1 MRRIKVAAPGGDYT
15 VSVGEGIA
23 RDVLA
28 TWVRRR
34 APSRLHLITDSRVRR
49 HHGAAVVAAL
59 EATGCPLSI
68 SVVPAGEKSKSAE
81 QVGKLWRRMVQVGM
95 DRDGAVVALGGGVV
109 GDLAGFAAASVLRGI
124 PFVQIPTTLLA
135 MVDASVGGKTG
146 INLPE
151 GKNLV
156 GAFHQPEAVI
166 ADLRFLRTLAGRER
180 TAGWAEVI
188 KTAAIRD
195 ARLFRLLE
203 KERRALIKGRED
215 LLGRV
220 VARCV
225 AIKAEVVAVDEREGG
240 LRRILNF
247 GHTLAHGLEAT
258 QGYGGFLHGEAVS
271 VGMVFAARFGEALGH
286 TEAGTATRLEALL
299 DAYGLPVRAR
309 TPSLPALLSAMKR
322 DKKKGPAGVRWVLLN
337 QLGGT
342 LVIDGLPPRRLRS
355 ELRLFLDS

>member
-1 MRRIKVAAPGGDYT
+1 MRRIKVEAPGGNYT
-15 VSVGEGIA
+15 VSVGAGMA
-23 RDVLA
+23 REVLQA
-28 TWVRRR
+28 WVRRC
-34 APSRLHLITDSRVRR
+34 APSRVHLITDSRVRR
-49 HHGAAVVAAL
+49 HHGARIVAAL
-59 EATGCPLSI
+59 EAVEVPLAI

-81 QVGKLWRRMVQVGM
+81 QLGKLWRRMIQVGV
-95 DRDGAVVALGGGVV
+95 DRGGAVVALGGGVV

-156 GAFHQPEAVI
+156 GAFHQPQAVI

-180 TAGWAEVI
+180 VAGWAEVI

-203 KERRALIKGRED
+203 KERRGLLAGREE
-215 LLGRV
+215 LLGLV

-225 AIKAEVVAVDEREGG
+225 AIKAEVVAADEREGG

-258 QGYGGFLHGEAVS
+258 QGYGGLLHGEAVS
-271 VGMVFAARFGEALGH
+271 VGMVFAARFGEVLGH
-286 TEAGTATRLEALL
+286 TNPGTADRIKDLLE
-299 DAYGLPVRAR
+299 AYGLPVAAR
-309 TPSLPALLSAMKR
+309 TKSLPGLLAAMGR
-322 DKKKGPAGVRWVLLN
+322 DKKKGPGGVRWVLLK
-337 QLGGT
+337 GIGST
-342 LVIDGLPPRRLRS
+342 EVVDGVTRERLRS
-355 ELRLFLDS
+355 ELRTFLAA